1 VAGNLK
7 GRGSLPEAEAQ
18 HAGLGEAQVTQPRAR
33 FRARPLWLVAAAA
46 GCVLFVALGNWQ
58 SRRAEEKIAAQRRI
72 DALATAAP
80 ARLPATLVAASEY
93 VGRRVTV
100 RGEYDSKHSVF
111 IDNRVHKGVAGYHV
125 VTPFRIEGTDLH
137 VLVNRGWV
145 AAGPRR
151 DRLPEVAAAP
161 GSQTIEGLA
170 VVPSGRTYE
179 LAPDAA
185 PGPVRQQLAIE
196 RIGAETG
203 LRLQPLVV
211 QLTSEAK
218 DGLVRAWERPDA
230 GVNTH
235 RAYALQWYALAFLTA
250 IIYVVLG
257 FRRVAAAD

>member
-1 VAGNLK
+1 VKRAG
-7 GRGSLPEAEAQ
+7 
-18 HAGLGEAQVTQPRAR
+18 AR
-33 FRARPLWLVAAAA
+33 FRVRPAWLVAAAA
-46 GCVLFVALGNWQ
+46 GCTLFVALGNWQ
-58 SRRAEEKIAAQRRI
+58 SRRAEEKVAAQRRI

-80 ARLPATLVAASEY
+80 TPLPAMPVAASEY
-93 VGRRVTV
+93 AGRRVTV
-100 RGEYDSKHSVF
+100 RGEYVSRHSVF

-125 VTPFRIEGTDLH
+125 VTPFRIEGADLH
-137 VLVNRGWV
+137 VLVNRGWA

-170 VVPSGRTYE
+170 VVPGGRAYE

-185 PGPVRQQLAIE
+185 PGPVRQQLSIE

-211 QLTSEAK
+211 QLTSDAK

-235 RAYALQWYALAFLTA
+235 RAYALQWYALALLTVVL
-250 IIYVVLG
+250 YVVLG
-257 FRRVAAAD
+257 FRRAGAAD